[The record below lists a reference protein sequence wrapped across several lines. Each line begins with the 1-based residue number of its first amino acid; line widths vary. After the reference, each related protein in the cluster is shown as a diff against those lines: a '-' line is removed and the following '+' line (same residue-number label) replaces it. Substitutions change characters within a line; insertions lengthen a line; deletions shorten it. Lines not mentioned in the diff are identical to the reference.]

1 MSRDPALWMW
11 SEACALLERVDRL
24 QRQTFRPSG
33 VGHGRAGTRPAPAW
47 EPPVDLFE
55 TASEFRII
63 VALPGVRPDQVKLVL
78 DDGALLVIGERSL
91 VGADGHA
98 RVHRLELP
106 YGRFERR
113 IDLPSHAGPL
123 RLERH
128 DLQDGCLQIHLRKSH

>member
-11 SEACALLERVDRL
+11 SEACALLERVDL
-24 QRQTFRPSG
+24 LHRQTFRPTR
-33 VGHGRAGTRPAPAW
+33 VGPAGAGTRPAPAW

-55 TASEFRII
+55 TSSELRII

-78 DDGALLVIGERSL
+78 DEGALVVIGERSV

-113 IDLPSHAGPL
+113 IKLPGHVGPL

>member
-24 QRQTFRPSG
+24 QRQTFRP
-33 VGHGRAGTRPAPAW
+33 VAAGPRQAPAW

-78 DDGALLVIGERSL
+78 DDGALLVIGERSV
-91 VGADGHA
+91 VGAEGHA
-98 RVHRLELP
+98 RVHRFELP

-113 IDLPSHAGPL
+113 IKLPSHAGPL